1 MPLSKEE
8 LNRLKHF
15 EKQLQRRKR
24 EGVKASATP
33 LHRSGI
39 VYRETPHYPSV
50 IGTGGTERVERQQ
63 YTGTEVIGIGVMHKS
78 NLVPVTKG
86 DELRHMRR

>member
-8 LNRLKHF
+8 RKRLEHF
-15 EKQLQRRKR
+15 ERQIAARKKW
-24 EGVKASATP
+24 KAATTSN
-33 LHRSGI
+33 HKSGI
-39 VYRETPHYPSV
+39 VYRETTRYPSAT
-50 IGTGGTERVERQQ
+50 GTGGTERVERQH